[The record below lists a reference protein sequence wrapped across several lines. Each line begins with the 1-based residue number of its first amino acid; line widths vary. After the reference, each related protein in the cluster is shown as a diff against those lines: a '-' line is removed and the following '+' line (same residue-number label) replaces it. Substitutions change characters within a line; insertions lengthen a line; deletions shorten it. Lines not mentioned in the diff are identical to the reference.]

1 MSRTYEHSLDLSRPI
16 GDWLILGGAIGLAL
30 LALYIVGFDQGFLLS
45 LFQGHSAY
53 QMNMIHEL
61 IHDSRHIGAFP
72 CH

>member
-1 MSRTYEHSLDLSRPI
+1 MSKTYEQPLDLSMPMS
-16 GDWLILGGAIGLAL
+16 DWLILGTALALGL

-53 QMNMIHEL
+53 GMNMIHEL